1 MVMNLNLGCGNK
13 ILEGYTN
20 VDKYDY
26 YNCDVVHDLET
37 FPYPF
42 EDNSVDSIL
51 LCHVLE
57 HIGQDPKIFN
67 NILTELYRICKPEA
81 LINIIVPHP
90 RHDDFI
96 SDPTHV
102 RPITVLGLSLYD
114 KEQNEIWQSSGAANT
129 PLGLILGIDF
139 KIENVQYQVED
150 EIMKKYNSK
159 ELTKEELEHLMK
171 HHNNVIKQTTIKWRV
186 KKSSVN

>member
-1 MVMNLNLGCGNK
+1 M
-13 ILEGYTN
+13 
-20 VDKYDY
+20 
-26 YNCDVVHDLET
+26 
-37 FPYPF
+37 
-42 EDNSVDSIL
+42 
-51 LCHVLE
+51 
-57 HIGQDPKIFN
+57 
-67 NILTELYRICKPEA
+67 
-81 LINIIVPHP
+81 
-90 RHDDFI
+90 
-96 SDPTHV
+96 
-102 RPITVLGLSLYD
+102 YD

>member
-1 MVMNLNLGCGNK
+1 MNLNLGCGNK

-42 EDNSVDSIL
+42 EDNSVDNIL

-57 HIGQDPKIFN
+57 HIGQDPEIFN

-81 LINIIVPHP
+81 SIDIIVPHP

-96 SDPTHV
+96 SD
-102 RPITVLGLSLYD
+102 
-114 KEQNEIWQSSGAANT
+114 
-129 PLGLILGIDF
+129 
-139 KIENVQYQVED
+139 
-150 EIMKKYNSK
+150 
-159 ELTKEELEHLMK
+159 LM
-171 HHNNVIKQTTIKWRV
+171 
-186 KKSSVN
+186 

>member
-1 MVMNLNLGCGNK
+1 MKLNLGCGNK
-13 ILEGYTN
+13 LLKGYVN
-20 VDKYDY
+20 LDKFSY
-26 YNCDVVHDLET
+26 YKCDVTHDLEK

-42 EDNSVDSIL
+42 KNDSVNEIL
-51 LCHVLE
+51 LSHVLE
-57 HIGQDPKIFN
+57 HIGQQPDTFI
-67 NILTELYRICKPEA
+67 NIIKELYRICTNNA
-81 LINIIVPHP
+81 LIVINVPHP

-114 KEQNEIWQSSGAANT
+114 KEQNEIWQSKGAANT

-150 EIMKKYNSK
+150 EIMKKYNSN

-171 HHNNVIKQTTIKWRV
+171 QLLDANKE
-186 KKSSVN
+186 